1 MISGV
6 GRPEDCRIN
15 GSGPSGRSP
24 FRIICR
30 RPAAILTLLT
40 HIPVSP
46 DRQVL
51 DRLEVSTALLA
62 SIQEAVQWPVRQP
75 V

>member
-1 MISGV
+1 MPVPGGDPV
-6 GRPEDCRIN
+6 T
-15 GSGPSGRSP
+15 
-24 FRIICR
+24 
-30 RPAAILTLLT
+30 AYTL
-40 HIPVSP
+40 PVSP